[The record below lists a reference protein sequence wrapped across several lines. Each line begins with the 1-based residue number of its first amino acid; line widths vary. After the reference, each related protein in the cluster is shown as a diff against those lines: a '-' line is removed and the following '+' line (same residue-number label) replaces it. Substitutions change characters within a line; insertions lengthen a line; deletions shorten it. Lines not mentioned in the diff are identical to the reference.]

1 MEFHDAYMV
10 AQALVD
16 TICDHAESTAEMFA
30 ENGIEVSRAE
40 NFGERGMLTQ
50 NAGLVLTLA
59 DGAEYQV
66 TVVRSR

>member
-10 AQALVD
+10 AQAFVD
-16 TICDHAESTAEMFA
+16 TITESSATAADMFT
-30 ENGIEVSRAE
+30 ENGLAVTRAE

-50 NAGLVLTLA
+50 NAGLVITLA
-59 DGAEYQV
+59 DGSEYQV

>member
-1 MEFHDAYMV
+1 MEFHDAYMI

-16 TICDHAESTAEMFA
+16 TISDRSESTVEMFA
-30 ENGIEVSRAE
+30 ENGIEVTRAE
-40 NFGERGMLTQ
+40 NFGERGVLTQ
-50 NAGLVLTLA
+50 NAGLVITLA

>member
-1 MEFHDAYMV
+1 MAFHDAYMV
-10 AQALVD
+10 AQAIID
-16 TICDHAESTAEMFA
+16 TISDRAESTVEMFA
-30 ENGIEVSRAE
+30 ENGIEVTRAE
-40 NFGERGMLTQ
+40 NFGERGVLTQ

>member
-16 TICDHAESTAEMFA
+16 TIRDRAESTVEMFA
-30 ENGIEVSRAE
+30 ENGIEVTHAE
-40 NFGERGMLTQ
+40 NFGESGVLTR
-50 NAGLVLTLA
+50 NAGLVITLA